1 MPKISRHR
9 QTIARH
15 EPTGLYERIIISDP
29 SKFKDVAKRRR
40 LPKFSKKAI
49 IYPPFDPELARQ
61 GSKDIQ
67 ELALLA
73 RLTSELRLL
82 DRISEPAPP
91 LIKRIGPPLNTSL
104 VTPPEYK
111 SLPATLRFRRTKI
124 LFRIKE
130 YNELFHATVGR
141 LDPLFEKVD
150 LGVGISQEVR
160 EQMMKMG
167 KDLDSLYQD
176 LEEKGHKLTNKQWR
190 LLKRDLKRIGHVSFE
205 HLSTRLEEICNK
217 LLELELNFDY
227 GV

>member
-40 LPKFSKKAI
+40 LPKFSKEAI

-91 LIKRIGPPLNTSL
+91 LIERIGPPLNTSL
-104 VTPPEYK
+104 VTPP
-111 SLPATLRFRRTKI
+111 
-124 LFRIKE
+124 
-130 YNELFHATVGR
+130 
-141 LDPLFEKVD
+141 
-150 LGVGISQEVR
+150 
-160 EQMMKMG
+160 
-167 KDLDSLYQD
+167 
-176 LEEKGHKLTNKQWR
+176 
-190 LLKRDLKRIGHVSFE
+190 
-205 HLSTRLEEICNK
+205 
-217 LLELELNFDY
+217 
-227 GV
+227 